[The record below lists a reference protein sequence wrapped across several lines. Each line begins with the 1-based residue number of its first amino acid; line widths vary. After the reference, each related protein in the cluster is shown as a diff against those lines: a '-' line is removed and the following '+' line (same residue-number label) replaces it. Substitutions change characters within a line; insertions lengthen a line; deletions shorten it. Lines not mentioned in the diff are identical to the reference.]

1 MGIPYLV
8 RYNTFQRN
16 TNKIYCLSIGY
27 LMIYLEK
34 TTGTTYKR
42 REMLPRKTN
51 YLWKIES
58 GVVRSL
64 TWNEDGQV
72 ICSGL
77 WAEGDLIG
85 SELSKLFPYEM
96 ECLTDVQLI
105 EIPRSQWGDHVDVI
119 IRRNQTSEFLLKIA
133 HSRAKDEALR
143 LLLSWLND
151 RFGEDDQRHGRLIG
165 LQLTHQEIAELI
177 GSTRVTVT
185 RIIND
190 LEKIGFLSRK
200 GRKLRFLAESTE
212 QWHYEI

>member
-1 MGIPYLV
+1 
-8 RYNTFQRN
+8 
-16 TNKIYCLSIGY
+16 
-27 LMIYLEK
+27 MIYLAK
-34 TTGTTYKR
+34 ATGLTYKR
-42 REMLPRKTN
+42 REMLPRRTN

-85 SELSKLFPYEM
+85 SELSNLHPYEM
-96 ECLTDVQLI
+96 ECLTDLQLT
-105 EIPRSQWGDHVDVI
+105 EIPRSQWGDYIDVI

-133 HSRAKDEALR
+133 HSRAKDDAVR
-143 LLLSWLND
+143 QLLGWLTE
-151 RFGEDDQRHGRLIG
+151 RFGEEDHRDGKLIS

-185 RIIND
+185 RIINE
-190 LEKIGFLSRK
+190 LEKVGFLSRK

>member
-1 MGIPYLV
+1 MGIPYLI

-16 TNKIYCLSIGY
+16 TNKIYGFSTGY
-27 LMIYLEK
+27 VMIYLE
-34 TTGTTYKR
+34 TTASRVYKR
-42 REMLPRKTN
+42 REMLPRRDN
-51 YLWKIES
+51 FIWKIES

-64 TWNEDGQV
+64 TWTEDGQV

-77 WAEGDLIG
+77 WADGDVIG
-85 SELSKLFPYEM
+85 SELSNLHPYEM

-105 EIPRSQWGDHVDVI
+105 EIPRSHWGDYVAEI
-119 IRRNQTSEFLLKIA
+119 IRHSKTNEFLLKIS
-133 HSRAKDEALR
+133 HCRAKDDALR
-143 LLLSWLND
+143 QLLGWLTN
-151 RFGEDDQRHGRLIG
+151 RFGEDDRHGRLIG

-190 LEKIGFLSRK
+190 LEKVGFLSRK
-200 GRKLRFLAESTE
+200 GRKLLFLADGND

>member
-1 MGIPYLV
+1 
-8 RYNTFQRN
+8 
-16 TNKIYCLSIGY
+16 
-27 LMIYLEK
+27 MIYLEK

-85 SELSKLFPYEM
+85 SELSQLFPYEM

-105 EIPRSQWGDHVDVI
+105 EIPRSEWG
-119 IRRNQTSEFLLKIA
+119 
-133 HSRAKDEALR
+133 
-143 LLLSWLND
+143 
-151 RFGEDDQRHGRLIG
+151 
-165 LQLTHQEIAELI
+165 
-177 GSTRVTVT
+177 
-185 RIIND
+185 
-190 LEKIGFLSRK
+190 
-200 GRKLRFLAESTE
+200 
-212 QWHYEI
+212 

>member
-1 MGIPYLV
+1 
-8 RYNTFQRN
+8 
-16 TNKIYCLSIGY
+16 
-27 LMIYLEK
+27 MIYLEK

-77 WAEGDLIG
+77 WTEGDLIG
-85 SELSKLFPYEM
+85 SELSQLYPYEM
-96 ECLTDVQLI
+96 ECLTDVQLT

-133 HSRAKDEALR
+133 HSRAKDEAIR
-143 LLLSWLND
+143 LLLSWLTD

>member
-1 MGIPYLV
+1 
-8 RYNTFQRN
+8 
-16 TNKIYCLSIGY
+16 
-27 LMIYLEK
+27 MIYLAK
-34 TTGTTYKR
+34 TTGLTYKR

-77 WAEGDLIG
+77 WAECDLIG
-85 SELSKLFPYEM
+85 SELSQLFPYEM
-96 ECLTDVQLI
+96 ECLTDVQLT
-105 EIPRSQWGDHVDVI
+105 EIPRSHWGDHIESI

-143 LLLSWLND
+143 LLLAWLTD
-151 RFGEDDQRHGRLIG
+151 RFGEEDHRHGKLIT
-165 LQLTHQEIAELI
+165 LQLTHQELAELI

-190 LEKIGFLSRK
+190 LEKTGFLSRK

>member
-1 MGIPYLV
+1 
-8 RYNTFQRN
+8 
-16 TNKIYCLSIGY
+16 
-27 LMIYLEK
+27 MIYLEK
-34 TTGTTYKR
+34 TTGTTCKR

-85 SELSKLFPYEM
+85 SELSQLFPYEM

-105 EIPRSQWGDHVDVI
+105 EIPRSEWGDHVDVI

-143 LLLSWLND
+143 LLLAWLTD

>member
-1 MGIPYLV
+1 
-8 RYNTFQRN
+8 
-16 TNKIYCLSIGY
+16 
-27 LMIYLEK
+27 MIYLEK